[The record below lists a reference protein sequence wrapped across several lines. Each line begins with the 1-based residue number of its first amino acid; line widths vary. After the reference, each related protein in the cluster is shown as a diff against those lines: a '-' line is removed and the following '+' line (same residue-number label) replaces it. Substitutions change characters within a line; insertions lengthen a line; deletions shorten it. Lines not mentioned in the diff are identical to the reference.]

1 MRLPHRR
8 LILLNLCTLYLLFI
22 SSCSAVDEGMSDAP
36 PYLREEISKNASST
50 SGITPYS
57 VRGPSGGSV
66 SRLAMRGN
74 TIIAGTET
82 GKIFRLTLDTKTWK
96 RAEIESGGSITAFAN
111 FNGAFFAGTQRGI
124 FRSSDDGLTW
134 QKVHQEGHVARLVVF
149 RDSLLATTRK
159 GMLRNDP
166 PSESF
171 VEINSESLSR
181 INGLPP
187 SYMTVF
193 GDQVFVANDRQILRS
208 GDLINWTRADTGLG
222 LSDSRLFGL
231 TTAENRLF
239 AVITG
244 PGGTPDLFSTN
255 NGDAW
260 QNIPLGETSEVRA
273 RYAESKFGTPFLLRS
288 GAARLFVFS
297 SLSGL
302 RKLNG
307 TEWQDLGLPHASS
320 NVYDLVT
327 DGNAVLI
334 ATQKGVYTNTNEAW
348 NELNTGLVTGTSPG
362 NIVKSGDFCF
372 SIMNG
377 ELSRSSDRGKTWRLV
392 FFDNVTDKHP
402 GINDIAV
409 LGDSIFAATDKGI
422 YRTPISSGNLSAVS
436 RSITATPNQT
446 KDETSKVLELEVAKD
461 QSLYAFVRTKESKAG
476 VFRSKDQG
484 KSWED
489 IKGLPEMDT
498 SESDDELNGALKVF
512 EQTLFFSDRAVEPSR
527 VFRLRPDSDTFDE
540 VSHGLRQSP
549 VTVFASSGDVVYAAA
564 TRTVTRAV
572 EIVPEFFK
580 LNGLETGTD
589 WKSPRAGGLR
599 GEVRDLWADPA
610 HPAIIVA
617 GTTNGLFWSND
628 GGENFNRV
636 KPPNDNP
643 FTDVTAISQAPGQLF
658 INTDAGVFYL
668 HDGIPRVS
676 GPPPLIL
683 TLIKDHIWQIAG
695 YGIPLLLLVLLSPRL
710 ISLLLKLDVWGINR
724 IAPLFYLTRFGRWK
738 LYRQYRNKLLNKN
751 ELKKSVKY
759 YVDLPY
765 TADRDLPNGEAS
777 HETNE
782 APKLS
787 YLFDRLEP
795 SNRIVV
801 VSDGGTGKTTL
812 CAYLAFR
819 CLKER
824 RLYRKRYLQPV
835 VIDGLSYAGDI
846 EATIIEAL
854 NNNSAYVNKT
864 IVESQLAAGNLL
876 IIFDGVTEVLGSH
889 APEASSRNLP
899 SFIRNYKNTPFIFTS
914 RSELPGPL
922 QEALGDLT
930 TIQLST
936 IDDQTVDLFLRQHL
950 KKEGEVVDEN
960 VVKELTRQIQLHDL
974 PCIPLLLKIAVDVYQ
989 PKEKPPNHKAELFQ
1003 RYIEKVLRP
1012 DATTIKHPEGLELAI
1027 QHLVRE
1033 TYIRSGGDRA
1043 MTLKQGVKLLGQIKD
1058 DLAGYDIK
1066 DSPMDLLDI
1075 LTGAGVYWQVRKHF
1089 RFLHDSFESYFA
1101 ACALQV
1107 DFDEKQDEL
1116 IKRSWGNERFKET
1129 WEFLF
1134 EMISDPHDRER
1145 LNNLVKA
1152 AESEFINTPYFR
1164 CQRDES
1170 VDYLLWI
1177 TKNTDHYKVEIEESQ
1192 KKASFDTIRQD
1203 DFANL
1208 TNELRAEM
1216 KNLALCIQRTED
1228 GARHLRR
1235 LATLGNYAFN
1245 HFFQNDKS
1253 NALSRLDAGNQG
1265 SSLQIATDS
1274 CFFPWEFVYPASPES
1289 ELSFQHF
1296 WGLNHVISR
1305 LVVQDARTQNVSA
1318 ASTSGKNSKLR
1329 IGLLADETLDDSAR
1343 QEIKF
1348 FEEFAAN
1355 GKLELC
1361 RFAASS
1367 SAERQSRIDE
1377 LRAFFAQPF
1386 DVVHIVS
1393 NVDYDRETPL
1403 NSVIS
1408 LSRDWHLNLSDLEYS
1423 RLNINGQ
1430 PLVVMN
1436 ACDAGN
1442 LTPQRV
1448 SSFAATFL
1456 KYGARSVVATESFI
1470 PTVSAGRFA
1479 IELYTRLFQGQSLG
1493 DSLLDV
1499 RRVLWSERNPAGL
1512 FYSMYAPPSLTL
1524 VQKEQAKNLFPR
1536 KVVDAEENC
1545 IVLNASH
1552 TE

>member
-8 LILLNLCTLYLLFI
+8 LNLLNLCALYLLFI
-22 SSCSAVDEGMSDAP
+22 SGCSSVNEGTSDAP

-50 SGITPYS
+50 SGITPYF
-57 VRGPSGGSV
+57 VNGPSGGSV

-74 TIIAGTET
+74 TIIAGTES

-96 RAEIESGGSITAFAN
+96 RAEIESGGWFTAFAD
-111 FNGAFFAGTQRGI
+111 FNGSFFAGTQGGGI

-134 QKVHQEGHVARLVVF
+134 RKVHQGSYVANLVVF
-149 RDSLLATTRK
+149 HDTLLATTRK
-159 GMLRNDP
+159 GMLRNDLS
-166 PSESF
+166 SESF
-171 VEINSESLSR
+171 VEIKSEALSR

-187 SYMTVF
+187 SYMTVL
-193 GDQVFVANDRQILRS
+193 GDQIFVANDRQILRS
-208 GDLINWTRADTGLG
+208 RDLVDWTRADTGLG
-222 LSDSRLFGL
+222 LSNSRLFGL
-231 TTAENRLF
+231 TTAENKLF
-239 AVITG
+239 AVISTG
-244 PGGTPDLFSTN
+244 GGPDLFSSN

-260 QNIPLGETSEVRA
+260 QNIPLGEKSEVRA
-273 RYAESKFGTPFLLRS
+273 RYADSRFGTPFLIRS

-302 RKLNG
+302 RKMNG
-307 TEWQDLGLPHASS
+307 AEWQDLGLPHASS
-320 NVYDLVT
+320 IVHDLVT

-334 ATQKGVYTNTNEAW
+334 ATQKGVYTNTNRAW

-362 NIVKSGDFCF
+362 KLVKSGDFCF
-372 SIMNG
+372 SMMNG
-377 ELSRSSDRGKTWRLV
+377 ELFRSSDQGKTWRLV
-392 FFDNVTDKHP
+392 FFDNVTDKPP

-436 RSITATPNQT
+436 RSITAAPNQT
-446 KDETSKVLELEVAKD
+446 QDETSRVLELEVAKD
-461 QSLYAFVRTKESKAG
+461 ESLYAFVRTKESKAG

-527 VFRLRPDSDTFDE
+527 VFRLRPGSDTFDE
-540 VSHGLRQSP
+540 VSNGLRQNP
-549 VTVFASSGDVVYAAA
+549 VTAFASSGEVVYAAA

-589 WKSPRAGGLR
+589 WKPATTSGLSGLT

-628 GGENFNRV
+628 SGESFNRV
-636 KPPNDNP
+636 KPPSDNP
-643 FTDVTAISQAPGQLF
+643 FTDVTAISQAPGPLF

-668 HDGIPRVS
+668 HNQIPRVS
-676 GPPPLIL
+676 GPPPWL
-683 TLIKDHIWQIAG
+683 TLIKDHIWQIVG

-710 ISLLLKLDVWGINR
+710 ISLLLKLEVWGINR

-738 LYRQYRNKLLNKN
+738 LYRQYRKKLLNKN
-751 ELKKSVKY
+751 EIKKSVKY

-765 TADRDLPNGEAS
+765 TADRALPNGEAS
-777 HETNE
+777 QETNE

-787 YLFDRLEP
+787 YLFDRLKP
-795 SNRIVV
+795 SNRIAV

-812 CAYLAFR
+812 CAYLAYR
-819 CLKER
+819 CIKER
-824 RLYRKRYLQPV
+824 RLYRKKYLQPV
-835 VIDGLSYAGDI
+835 VIDGLSYAGNI

-864 IVESQLAAGNLL
+864 IVESQLTAGNLL
-876 IIFDGVTEVLGSH
+876 IIFDGVTEVLESH
-889 APEASSRNLP
+889 APEASSGNLP
-899 SFIRNYKNTPFIFTS
+899 SLIRNYENTPFIFTS

-922 QEALGDLT
+922 QESLGDLT

-936 IDDQTVDLFLRQHL
+936 IDDQTVELFLRQHL
-950 KKEGEVVDEN
+950 KKEDDLVDEN
-960 VVKELTRQIQLHDL
+960 VVKELIRQIQLHDL
-974 PCIPLLLKIAVDVYQ
+974 PCIPLFLKIAIDVYQ
-989 PKEKPPNHKAELFQ
+989 PTEKPPKHKTELFQ

-1043 MTLKQGVKLLGQIKD
+1043 MTLKQAVKLLGQIKD
-1058 DLAGYDIK
+1058 DLGGYDIK
-1066 DSPMDLLDI
+1066 HSPMDLLDI
-1075 LTGAGVYWQVRKHF
+1075 LTGAGVYRQVRQHF
-1089 RFLHDSFESYFA
+1089 RLFHDSFESYFA

-1116 IKRSWGNERFKET
+1116 LKRSWGNERFKET

-1134 EMISDPHDRER
+1134 EMISDSHDRER

-1152 AESEFINTPYFR
+1152 AEHEFINTPYFR
-1164 CQRDES
+1164 CQRDKS

-1192 KKASFDTIRQD
+1192 KKASFDTIRPD

-1216 KNLALCIQRTED
+1216 KNLALGIQRTED

-1245 HFFQNDKS
+1245 HFFQSDKS
-1253 NALSRLDAGNQG
+1253 NALSKLDAGTQG

-1296 WGLNHVISR
+1296 WGLNHTISR
-1305 LVVQDARTQNVSA
+1305 LVVQDARTQDVSA
-1318 ASTSGKNSKLR
+1318 ASTNGKNSKLR

-1355 GKLELC
+1355 GKLELY
-1361 RFAASS
+1361 RFAPSS

-1386 DVVHIVS
+1386 DLVHIVS
-1393 NVDYDRETPL
+1393 NVEYDRETPL

-1436 ACDAGN
+1436 ACEAGN

-1456 KYGARSVVATESFI
+1456 KYGARGVVATESFI
-1470 PTVSAGRFA
+1470 PSVSAGRFA
-1479 IELYTRLFQGQSLG
+1479 VELYTRLFQGQSLG

-1499 RRVLWSERNPAGL
+1499 RRLLWSERNPAGL

-1524 VQKEQAKNLFPR
+1524 IGTL
-1536 KVVDAEENC
+1536 
-1545 IVLNASH
+1545 
-1552 TE
+1552 TETI